1 MAGLLV
7 CEQLCILATGL
18 VRHTL
23 YVAPGK
29 ALYRRWKARY
39 GACRAVVGAVA
50 QLRVVYAIFEDIV
63 FAINTEFHVEL
74 PLFRLG

>member
-1 MAGLLV
+1 MAGLLF

-29 ALYRRWKARY
+29 ALYRRWKASY

-50 QLRVVYAIFEDIV
+50 QLRVIYAIFEDIV
-63 FAINTEFHVEL
+63 LAINTEFHVEL
-74 PLFRLG
+74 PLLRLG